1 MKKVTKKD
9 IMLDVLSHDEGF
21 KEGREEGYEDGVLS
35 ALAEMEKN
43 E

>member
-1 MKKVTKKD
+1 MPENNKY
-9 IMLDVLSHDEGF
+9 LEGYTQ
-21 KEGREEGYEDGVLS
+21 GYEEGYEDGVLS